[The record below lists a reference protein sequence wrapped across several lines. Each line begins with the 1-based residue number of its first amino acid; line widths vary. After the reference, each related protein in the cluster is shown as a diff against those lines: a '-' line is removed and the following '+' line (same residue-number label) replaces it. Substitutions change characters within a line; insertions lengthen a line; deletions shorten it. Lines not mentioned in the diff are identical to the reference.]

1 MTDPSSPS
9 VLIVEDDKAIA
20 SVLSLALE
28 SIGFDTS
35 HARDGREAL
44 RQALDRSFDLFVLDQ
59 MMPGMLG
66 IEVAQQLTRQRRAT
80 RDRIILITGGPIPSR
95 ANEYVSRVI
104 RKPFDV
110 EEILFIL
117 CSMIGRDVPP
127 VG

>member
-1 MTDPSSPS
+1 M
-9 VLIVEDDKAIA
+9 LIVEDDEPIA

-28 SIGFDTS
+28 SIGFDS
-35 HARDGREAL
+35 SYAHDGREAL
-44 RQALDRSFDLFVLDQ
+44 RQAMDRSFDLFVLDQ

-66 IEVAQQLTRQRRAT
+66 IEVAQQLTQRRRAT

-95 ANEYVSRVI
+95 ADEYVARVI
-104 RKPFDV
+104 RKPFDI

-117 CSMIGRDVPP
+117 CSMIDREVPP

>member
-1 MTDPSSPS
+1 MTAPSRPS
-9 VLIVEDDKAIA
+9 VLIVEDDEPIA

-28 SIGFDTS
+28 SIGFDS
-35 HARDGREAL
+35 SYAHDGREAL
-44 RQALDRSFDLFVLDQ
+44 RQAMDRSFDLFVLDQ

-66 IEVAQQLTRQRRAT
+66 IEVAQQLTQRRRAT

-95 ANEYVSRVI
+95 ADEYVSRVI
-104 RKPFDV
+104 RKPFDI

-117 CSMIGRDVPP
+117 CSMINREVPP